1 MFIEIVKTIKKLS
14 DGSILHP
21 ATSST
26 FPRRRPSDWSNG
38 AEPGS
43 STPGRTEMPR
53 KTILMDRARSPCPR
67 RKKCPFL
74 PGLRPEITSG
84 SLTCGRSTFWRAS
97 SWM

>member
-53 KTILMDRARSPCPR
+53 KTILMDRARSPAPEERNAHSCP
-67 RKKCPFL
+67 
-74 PGLRPEITSG
+74 
-84 SLTCGRSTFWRAS
+84 A
-97 SWM
+97 